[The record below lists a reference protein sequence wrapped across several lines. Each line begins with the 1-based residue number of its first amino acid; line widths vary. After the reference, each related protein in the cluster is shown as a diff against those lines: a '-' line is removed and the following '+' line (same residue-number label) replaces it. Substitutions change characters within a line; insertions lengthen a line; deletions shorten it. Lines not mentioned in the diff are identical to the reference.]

1 MIKNISPNEAI
12 EKVNAGAILVD
23 VRELDE
29 INELGYGID
38 NQKII
43 PLSEFGQRFNELDKN
58 ADIILACKS
67 GGRSMNAAM
76 FLVENGYTTLSNLDG
91 GIMRWNAEGFPVQ

>member
-12 EKVNAGAILVD
+12 EKINAGAILVD

-29 INELGYGID
+29 INELGYDID

-43 PLSEFGQRFNELDKN
+43 PLSEFKDRFNELQQD
-58 ADIILACKS
+58 ADLVLACRS
-67 GGRSMNAAM
+67 GGRSMQAAN
-76 FLVENGYTTLSNLDG
+76 FLAANGYTKLSNLDG
-91 GIMRWNAEGFPVQ
+91 GILRWGSERKPTK